1 MMTNRRATCVAAFAC
16 ALALA
21 GCASSPIEH
30 FYTVSSVEAKPGQVP
45 SSGGIAGERLIAVL
59 LVTVPALIDRP
70 QLVVRTSAH
79 EVGILE
85 NHRWA
90 EPLAA
95 DLTRALIASL
105 QHSGAGLDFES
116 AEATQA
122 KKAEQVLEVDITE
135 LLSGPGP
142 VTSLQASWVLHDRS
156 HTAVRQGDFAMKIP
170 TQGGYQAIADGYADA
185 IAQLAEA
192 IVREV
197 RSEPDRPH

>member
-1 MMTNRRATCVAAFAC
+1 MMTNPRIRCVAPLAC
-16 ALALA
+16 ALILV

-30 FYTVSSVEAKPGQVP
+30 FYTVSNAEAKPGQVP
-45 SSGGIAGERLIAVL
+45 SSGEIAAARLIAVPAL
-59 LVTVPALIDRP
+59 TIPALIDRP

-122 KKAEQVLEVDITE
+122 QKAERVLEVDITE
-135 LLSGPGP
+135 LLNGPGP
-142 VTSLQASWVLHDRS
+142 VTSLRASWVLHDRS
-156 HTAVRQGDFAMKIP
+156 GTTVRQGDFAVKIP
-170 TQGGYQAIADGYADA
+170 TQGGSQAIADGYADA

-197 RSEPDRPH
+197 RPEPDRPH

>member
-1 MMTNRRATCVAAFAC
+1 MMINRPIRCVAPLAC
-16 ALALA
+16 ALILA

-30 FYTVSSVEAKPGQVP
+30 FYTVSNAEVRPGQMP
-45 SSGGIAGERLIAVL
+45 SSGTISGGRLIAVL
-59 LVTVPALIDRP
+59 PVTVPALIDRP

-90 EPLAA
+90 EPLAV

-105 QHSGAGLDFES
+105 QHNGAGLDFES

-156 HTAVRQGDFAMKIP
+156 RTAVRQGDFAKKIP
-170 TQGGYQAIADGYADA
+170 TQTGYQAIADGYADA

-192 IVREV
+192 IARQV
-197 RSEPDRPH
+197 RSEPDRPN